1 MKAAINKPKDF
12 GGSQLRTL
20 EQVKPGR
27 NSDPPYPT
35 ITINCGLNNKQPN
48 IKKHCGTHS
57 EDKLTQF
64 KCNGYVAR
72 SVFLDLHRQSYF
84 RVFRDKGLKFLK
96 AITIGNCG

>member
-27 NSDPPYPT
+27 SSDPPYPT

-84 RVFRDKGLKFLK
+84 RVYRDKGPKFLK